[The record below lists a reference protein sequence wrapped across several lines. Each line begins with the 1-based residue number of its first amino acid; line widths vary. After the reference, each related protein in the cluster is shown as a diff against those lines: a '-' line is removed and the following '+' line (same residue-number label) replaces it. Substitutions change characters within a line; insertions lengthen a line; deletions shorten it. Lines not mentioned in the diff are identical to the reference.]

1 MPAGY
6 DLIGDI
12 HGHLAPLEALLT
24 RLGYVRGDDGW
35 RHRDRQVIFL
45 GDFVDRGPDQR
56 AVVNLAREMVAAGS
70 ALAVMGNH
78 ELNALAFHTEDPKQP
93 GTWLRRRTNKNIRHH
108 LAFLQD
114 YLSDKQREA
123 ELDDVLRWFMELPL
137 FLDLGDLRVVHACWD
152 PEAIATLRPRLA
164 QGNQLTPD
172 LLVDACDHDRPEFR
186 AIEILLKGKEV
197 KLPEDHSFRDKDGVA
212 RQRIRI
218 RWWEPGPHTYRSL
231 FMGPESAEAHIPD
244 RPVSTDYQLEYGPDE
259 PPVFLGHYW
268 LDGEPAPLTDNV
280 ACLDYSVAR
289 AGGQLVAYRWDGEQT
304 LSADKFVSVTR

>member
-24 RLGYVRGDDGW
+24 RLGYTRSADGW
-35 RHRDRQVIFL
+35 RHPERQVIFL
-45 GDFVDRGPDQR
+45 GDFVDRGPDQYEVIR
-56 AVVNLAREMVAAGS
+56 LARTMVRNGAALS
-70 ALAVMGNH
+70 VMGNH

-108 LAFLQD
+108 LAFLD
-114 YLSDKQREA
+114 AFLGSKEREA
-123 ELDDVLRWFMELPL
+123 ELPGVLDWFMELPL

-152 PEAIATLRPRLA
+152 PESMALLAPLVTRDNCLTPELLA
-164 QGNQLTPD
+164 Q
-172 LLVDACDHDRPEFR
+172 ACDPETRVFR
-186 AIEILLKGKEV
+186 AVEILLKGKEI
-197 KLPEDHSFRDKDGVA
+197 KLPDEHSFRDKEGVA

-244 RPVSTDYQLEYGPDE
+244 RPVSTDYQLEYGPGE

-289 AGGQLVAYRWDGEQT
+289 AGGHLVAYRWDGEQT
-304 LSADKFVSVTR
+304 LSAEKFVAVKR